1 MKHNINYI
9 LKGILL
15 ILMTAPGLS
24 SCQKEFLDQKP
35 NKAVLVPTALSD
47 FQALLDNS
55 NTMNSAPGMNIIAAD
70 DLDNT
75 ADGLDQVELPLEKNA
90 FLWAA
95 DIYEGLPV
103 TPDWDTP
110 YQQIFYANVVL
121 DGLKD
126 LEQSSSQARQLRG
139 SALFYRSFALYQLLQ
154 LFAKPYDPA
163 TAANDPGVPVSL
175 AANVNN
181 RPGRGTVAETYRQL
195 TEDLK
200 TAATLLPPV
209 NGLPTR
215 PTQAAAYGLL
225 ARAYLT
231 MQQYGP
237 AADAASDCLKINGRL
252 LDYND
257 LDPSSGA
264 PLPAG
269 IQGSN
274 PEVLF
279 YAANLYSFYF
289 LPSTVIAGALAGS
302 YAANDLRRSILM
314 EQNGPDRN
322 FKGSY
327 TGDLFSYGLFAGLAT
342 DEIYLTRAEA
352 FARTNRTTDALKD
365 LNGLL
370 GKRYQKGTF
379 TPVTV
384 TDAEQLLLIILA
396 ERRKE
401 LPGRGTRWT
410 DLRRLNQDSRFA
422 VTLRRDIG
430 GTAYTLLPNSPRYL
444 FPIPDNEIST
454 SGIAQNPR

>member
-1 MKHNINYI
+1 MKHPVYNSLPVII
-9 LKGILL
+9 L
-15 ILMTAPGLS
+15 ILIIIGLN
-24 SCQKEFLDQKP
+24 SCQKEFLDKKP
-35 NKAVLVPTALSD
+35 DKAVLVPTTLND

-55 NTMNSAPGMNIIAAD
+55 NIMNYAPGMNTMASD

-95 DIYEGLPV
+95 DVYEGLPI

-126 LEQSSSQARQLRG
+126 PEQTSSQAKQLRG

-154 LFAKPYDPA
+154 LFAKPFDPA
-163 TAANDPGVPVSL
+163 SAATDPGVPVPL
-175 AANVNN
+175 TANVNI

-200 TAATLLPPV
+200 TAATLLPPI

-215 PTQAAAYGLL
+215 PNQAAAYGLL

-231 MQQYGP
+231 MQQYGLAAE
-237 AADAASDCLKINGRL
+237 AADHCLKINGSL

-257 LDPSSGA
+257 LDPTAGA
-264 PLPAG
+264 PLPAS

-289 LPSTVIAGALAGS
+289 LPSTVIAAELTGS
-302 YAANDLRRSILM
+302 YAANDLRKTILI

-327 TGDLFSYGLFAGLAT
+327 TGDLFSYGFFAGLAT
-342 DEIYLTRAEA
+342 DEVYLTRAEA
-352 FARTNRTTDALKD
+352 FARTNRIADALKD

-370 GKRYQKGTF
+370 SKRYRNGTF
-379 TPVTV
+379 TPVSL
-384 TDAEQLLLIILA
+384 TDAEQLLRIILA

-422 VTLRRDIG
+422 ITLLRHIG
-430 GTAYTLLPNSPRYL
+430 GTAYTLPPNSPRYL
-444 FPIPDNEIST
+444 FPIPDNEINT
-454 SGIAQNPR
+454 SGIPQNPR

>member
-1 MKHNINYI
+1 MKYHIYYT
-9 LKGILL
+9 L
-15 ILMTAPGLS
+15 IATAFFMVAVSLA
-24 SCQKEFLDQKP
+24 SCQKEFLDKKP
-35 NKAVLVPTALSD
+35 DKSVLVPTTSSD

-55 NTMNSAPGMNIIAAD
+55 TTMNYAPGMNIIAAD

-75 ADGLDQVELPLEKNA
+75 LDGLDQVELPLEKNA
-90 FLWAA
+90 FLWST
-95 DIYEGLPV
+95 DVYEGVAV

-126 LEQSSSQARQLRG
+126 QTSIQAKQLRG

-154 LFAKPYDPA
+154 LFAKPYDPV
-163 TAANDPGVPVSL
+163 TAATDPGVPVPLTS
-175 AANVNN
+175 NVNN
-181 RPGRGTVAETYRQL
+181 RPGRGTVAETYQQL
-195 TEDLK
+195 TDDLQ
-200 TAATLLPPV
+200 TATGLLPIATV
-209 NGLPTR
+209 LPTR
-215 PTQAAAYGLL
+215 PNQAAAYALL

-237 AADAASDCLKINGRL
+237 AGIAADNCLKINDQL
-252 LDYND
+252 LDYNQ

-264 PLPAG
+264 PLPTG

-289 LPSTVIAGALAGS
+289 LPSTVIAGELANS
-302 YAANDLRRSILM
+302 YATNDLRKTILM
-314 EQNGPDRN
+314 DQSGQNRN

-327 TGDLFSYGLFAGLAT
+327 TGDLFSYGFFAGLAT
-342 DEIYLTRAEA
+342 DEVYLIRAEA
-352 FARTNRTTDALKD
+352 FARTNRVSEALKD
-365 LNGLL
+365 LNLL
-370 GKRYQKGTF
+370 LDKRYQAGTF
-379 TPVTV
+379 TPIAI
-384 TDAEQLLLIILA
+384 TDAKQVLKLILA

-410 DLRRLNQDSRFA
+410 DLRRLNQDSQFA
-422 VTLRRDIG
+422 VTLKRNIG
-430 GTAYTLLPNSPRYL
+430 GKEYTLLPNSLRYL
-444 FPIPDNEIST
+444 FPIPDNEINT